1 MSYMRALLLTLTI
14 FSLGLNSCTKS
25 EPESGLTEITID
37 QAELILSAE
46 TDADIA
52 QPSTIRVATYGFYL
66 YDFGLQK
73 ILFYDK
79 EGKQQLQFGQEGQ
92 GPGEF
97 QGLGGFWVFDD
108 SVVGFDQ
115 RGAKFLYYSHD
126 GELMR
131 EQQIEQEHFAPGL
144 SMITADRFYI
154 PLNGNGGKLAKYIDI
169 SSGES
174 FSFGEAA
181 FEEADFDPGTI
192 QQSIERGNL
201 PDYMLNRV
209 SISANQNRIFL
220 FHTAT
225 GKLQAFDKNGDLL
238 SETTLEMPVL
248 EKIKEEFFEHSKM
261 ALEQGFFILFSYIN
275 SMVST
280 ENGVALLL
288 NGPAEHPVTVL
299 HLDNNLESKTAY
311 YYDSEDFGRVS
322 RFDIDEKLNSIYFV
336 NPGTSEIFRA
346 PWGL

>member
-1 MSYMRALLLTLTI
+1 MRALLLTLII
-14 FSLGLNSCTKS
+14 FSLVLFSCTKS
-25 EPESGLTEITID
+25 EPENGSTEITID

-46 TDADIA
+46 TDSNIA
-52 QPSTIRVATYGFYL
+52 RPATIRVATDGFYL

-79 EGKQQLQFGQEGQ
+79 EGNRQLQFGQEGQ

-108 SVVGFDQ
+108 VIAGFDQ
-115 RGAKFLYYSHD
+115 RGAKFIFYSHE
-126 GELMR
+126 GEFLR
-131 EQQIEQEHFAPGL
+131 EEQIEQENFAPGL
-144 SMITADRFYI
+144 TMVSPDRYYI
-154 PLNGNGGKLAKYIDI
+154 PLNGKGGTLAKFVDHN
-169 SSGES
+169 SGQNFTFGES
-174 FSFGEAA
+174 EIEQS
-181 FEEADFDPGTI
+181 DFDAGTI
-192 QQSIERGNL
+192 RQSIERGNL

-209 SISANQNRIFL
+209 SISTNQNRTFL

-225 GKLQAFDKNGDLL
+225 GKLQAFDKSGNIQ
-238 SETTLEMPVL
+238 SEITLNLPVF
-248 EKIKEEFFEHSKM
+248 EKIKEEFFEHSKS
-261 ALEQGFFILFSYIN
+261 ALERGFFILFSYIN

-299 HLDNNLESKTAY
+299 YLDNNLESKTAY
-311 YYDSEDFGRVS
+311 YYDSEELGRVS
-322 RFDIDEKLNSIYFV
+322 MFDIDEKSNSIYFV
-336 NPGTSEIFRA
+336 NPGTSEIFGA